1 MTRLGIRNSNNGLI
15 RLKNKK
21 LIFIINI
28 KNDYYFVIS
37 RFSRNDKPD
46 ENIIMKMIA
55 LAPIEVERLKRI
67 ASPVRTFRLGC
78 GISS

>member
-55 LAPIEVERLKRI
+55 LAPIEVEILL
-67 ASPVRTFRLGC
+67 FRGSEQKIETDS